1 MIGSLLASAVLVLAD
16 PAPPPLLPK
25 TAALLEE
32 LKQSPEGPAQ
42 LPLHHR
48 LLQHYWSDVASDGD
62 QELPEVEL
70 LEPGA
75 RFSACGKAVASNA
88 YCPESAQIGIDARG
102 LLSRLR
108 LQSSPST
115 ELTALT
121 VLAHEWGHHV
131 NRAIDQGPFKGR
143 EEDAADWRAGRH
155 LGWLMANNVLSV
167 EEFTEA
173 ANILFRIGD
182 YHQLSP
188 HGYPLTRYRA
198 FTDGVNGEITP
209 GSQFGTWMMDTPET
223 FSEVVEFNPEEPW
236 VDAVIKVY
244 RFEVE
249 RGGQI
254 AGNLF
259 SAALGVLN
267 CGFGGSS
274 RACAG
279 ALARQ
284 GQAMPDGWFRLRKLQ
299 LNCYNG
305 VFDILGDG
313 IPRQRIAA
321 DRKGQAQRIAQR
333 ICSASQ

>member
-1 MIGSLLASAVLVLAD
+1 MIGPVLASAVLALLA
-16 PAPPPLLPK
+16 PLPPPLLPS
-25 TAALLEE
+25 TAELLLELE
-32 LKQSPEGPAQ
+32 QSSAGNER
-42 LPLHHR
+42 LRIHHR
-48 LLQHYWSDVASDGD
+48 LLGHYWRDVASDGD
-62 QELPEVEL
+62 TALPEVEL
-70 LEPGA
+70 LGPGE
-75 RFSACGKAVASNA
+75 RFSACGRATASNA
-88 YCPESAQIGIDARG
+88 YCPQSAQIGIDARG

-108 LQSSPST
+108 LQSRPST

-131 NRAIDQGPFKGR
+131 NQAIDQGPFKGR
-143 EEDAADWRAGRH
+143 EEDAADWRAGRY
-155 LGWLMANNVLSV
+155 LGWLIAQNALKV
-167 EEFTEA
+167 EDFTEA

-188 HGYPLTRYRA
+188 HGYPLTRFRA

-209 GSQFGTWMMDTPET
+209 GSQFGPWIMDTPET
-223 FSEVVEFNPEEPW
+223 FSSVVDFNPSEPW

-284 GQAMPDGWFRLRKLQ
+284 GQAKPDGWFRLRKLQ

-305 VFDILGDG
+305 VFDIVGDG
-313 IPRQRIAA
+313 IPRQRLGA
-321 DRKGQAQRIAQR
+321 DRKGQAQRIAKR
-333 ICSASQ
+333 ICSAAE

>member
-1 MIGSLLASAVLVLAD
+1 MD
-16 PAPPPLLPK
+16 NK
-25 TAALLEE
+25 
-32 LKQSPEGPAQ
+32 
-42 LPLHHR
+42 
-48 LLQHYWSDVASDGD
+48 
-62 QELPEVEL
+62 
-70 LEPGA
+70 
-75 RFSACGKAVASNA
+75 
-88 YCPESAQIGIDARG
+88 
-102 LLSRLR
+102 
-108 LQSSPST
+108 
-115 ELTALT
+115 
-121 VLAHEWGHHV
+121 
-131 NRAIDQGPFKGR
+131 
-143 EEDAADWRAGRH
+143 
-155 LGWLMANNVLSV
+155 VLSV

-209 GSQFGTWMMDTPET
+209 GSQFGPWMMDTSET
-223 FSEVVEFNPEEPW
+223 FSAVVDFNPAEPW

-284 GQAMPDGWFRLRKLQ
+284 GQAKPDGWFRLRKLQ

-313 IPRQRIAA
+313 IPRQRIEA

-333 ICSASQ
+333 ICSTSQ

>member
-1 MIGSLLASAVLVLAD
+1 MIGAWLASATVALVQ
-16 PAPPPLLPK
+16 PTPPPLLLT

-32 LKQSPEGPAQ
+32 LEQSPRGSAQ
-42 LPLHHR
+42 LAIHHR
-48 LLQHYWSDVASDGD
+48 LLWHYWRDVASDGD
-62 QELPEVEL
+62 PNLPTVEL
-70 LEPGA
+70 LGPGE
-75 RFSACGKAVASNA
+75 RFTACGKAPASNA
-88 YCPESAQIGIDARG
+88 YCPDSAQIGLDARG

-131 NRAIDQGPFKGR
+131 NKAIDQGPFQGR
-143 EEDAADWRAGRH
+143 EEDAADWRAGRY
-155 LGWLMANNVLSV
+155 LGWLMDNKVLSV

-209 GSQFGTWMMDTPET
+209 GSQFGPWMMDTSET
-223 FSEVVEFNPEEPW
+223 FSAVVDFNPAEPW

-254 AGNLF
+254 AGNLL

-284 GQAMPDGWFRLRKLQ
+284 GQAKPDGWFRLRKLQ

-333 ICSASQ
+333 ICSTSQ

>member
-1 MIGSLLASAVLVLAD
+1 MIGAWLASATVALAQ
-16 PAPPPLLPK
+16 PTPPPLLPT

-32 LKQSPEGPAQ
+32 LEQSPRGSAQ
-42 LPLHHR
+42 LAIHNR
-48 LLQHYWSDVASDGD
+48 LLGHYWRDVARDGD
-62 QELPEVEL
+62 PDLPTVEL
-70 LEPGA
+70 LGPGE
-75 RFSACGKAVASNA
+75 RFPACGKAPARNA
-88 YCPESAQIGIDARG
+88 YCPDSAQIGIDARG

-131 NRAIDQGPFKGR
+131 NKAIDQGPFQGR
-143 EEDAADWRAGRH
+143 EEDAADWRAGRY
-155 LGWLMANNVLSV
+155 LGWLMDNKVLSV

-209 GSQFGTWMMDTPET
+209 GSQFGPWMMDTSET
-223 FSEVVEFNPEEPW
+223 FSAVVDFNPAEPW

-284 GQAMPDGWFRLRKLQ
+284 GQAKPDGWFRLRKLQ

-333 ICSASQ
+333 ICSTSQ